1 MHRIKLAVIFINSSG
16 DYHES
21 LLQRPVAGVKLF
33 ERLVLT
39 LNRSGLDETIV
50 VSHGLRFEEKIKI
63 ESKIIKDNRFKG
75 KLKWYDR
82 GNFLEENVLEKLR
95 YAEEPYGVLFISGN
109 IVTTSCH
116 VKDFIRN
123 VLDSKV
129 LERKVVAS
137 MPCNQNG
144 NGRVFIVPGNRLS
157 LINQY
162 VRTQIMEESV
172 ETNQS
177 AENHNF
183 CVSVHDISAAR
194 MAEKGLLK
202 QQKLNYTQLTDV
214 WFNSLFSIRISSWL
228 VKTPFTPNQ
237 LTLFGLFLGVLTGW
251 FFAQGNY
258 VSGIFGGLMLVF
270 SGIWDCC
277 DGDVARLK
285 FMESDYG
292 EYLDTLCDN
301 IINLLTF
308 IGITIGVAKQNSI
321 FSSLFPFDLLS
332 FGGTLIFIFIYYPK
346 GSGKGY
352 SFKGTRMHDIILLL
366 ASRNFIYVIL
376 LFAILGRLDY
386 FLWLAGIGSNIFAIT
401 LFLTKLK
408 VSSVSKINP

>member
-1 MHRIKLAVIFINSSG
+1 MHRIKLAVIFINPCG

-21 LLQRPVAGVKLF
+21 LLQRPVAGVELF

-39 LNRSGLDETIV
+39 LNRSGLDENIV
-50 VSHGLRFEEKIKI
+50 VSHGLRYEEKIKI
-63 ESKIIKDNRFKG
+63 ESRILKDNRFKG

-82 GNFLEENVLEKLR
+82 GDFLNENVLEKLG
-95 YAEEPYGVLFISGN
+95 YAEGLHGVLFTSGN
-109 IVTTSCH
+109 IVTTSRH

-129 LERKVVAS
+129 LERKVVAG
-137 MPCNQNG
+137 MPSNQDG

-157 LINQY
+157 LINRY
-162 VRTQIMEESV
+162 VQTQIMEGPV
-172 ETNQS
+172 EMIQS
-177 AENHNF
+177 AGNRSF
-183 CVSVHDISAAR
+183 CVSVRDNTTAR
-194 MAEKGLLK
+194 VAEKGLLK
-202 QQKLNYTQLTDV
+202 QQKSSYTQLMDI

-237 LTLFGLFLGVLTGW
+237 LTLFGIFLGVLTGW
-251 FFAQGNY
+251 FLAQGDY
-258 VSGIFGGLMLVF
+258 VSGIIGGLILVF

-308 IGITIGVAKQNSI
+308 IGITIGVARQDGI
-321 FSSLFPFDLLS
+321 FSSLFPFALLS
-332 FGGTLIFIFIYYPK
+332 LGGILIFIFIYYPK

-352 SFKGTRMHDIILLL
+352 SFRETRMYDVILLL

-376 LFAILGRLDY
+376 LFAVLGRLDY
-386 FLWLAGIGSNIFAIT
+386 FLWLAGIGANIFAVT
-401 LFLTKLK
+401 LFLVKLK